1 MLSSISNIYHLKKLP
16 KAGIDVDQSVEVTNT
31 ACILQ
36 MAIGLVGCIICL
48 IIVWQIIKMMEHN
61 LF

>member
-1 MLSSISNIYHLKKLP
+1 MLSSISNIYHEKFKE
-16 KAGIDVDQSVEVTNT
+16 AGIDVDQSVEVTNT

-48 IIVWQIIKMMEHN
+48 IIVWQIIKMMGA
-61 LF
+61 